1 MPSGFLRRISEEVS
15 KRIPDTEE
23 LCYAEKDPKSLR
35 ESVLT
40 VFETFQSKRLVQPD
54 LLTFPS
60 SKGSVT
66 SVAVLP
72 APALE
77 PAAFPRLS
85 HAPAAH
91 PSAGDGFCPDI
102 NASGRTRA
110 QSVTQPDVH
119 ITVSEGAPLEL
130 RCNYSS
136 SLPLY
141 LFWYMQYPNQGLQL
155 LLKNTSGNSLVS
167 GIKSFEA
174 EFKMSETS
182 FHLRKPSA
190 LGNDLAEY
198 FCALMTQSA
207 WNCRGS

>member
-1 MPSGFLRRISEEVS
+1 MLEREVS
-15 KRIPDTEE
+15 FVANYHHPLSPPPCSWLMYPPCRLCRWEPVMRMRGQKR
-23 LCYAEKDPKSLR
+23 PKVIKRKCFNS
-35 ESVLT
+35 
-40 VFETFQSKRLVQPD
+40 FETFQSKRLVQPN

-60 SKGSVT
+60 SEGSVT
-66 SVAVLP
+66 SAAVLP
-72 APALE
+72 APAPQ
-77 PAAFPRLS
+77 PAAFPLLS

-130 RCNYSS
+130 RCDYSS

-155 LLKNTSGNSLVS
+155 LLKYSL
-167 GIKSFEA
+167 
-174 EFKMSETS
+174 ETALLQAS
-182 FHLRKPSA
+182 KVLRLNLRRVRPPS
-190 LGNDLAEY
+190 
-198 FCALMTQSA
+198 T
-207 WNCRGS
+207 